1 MFSHGPPFGETS
13 PFSGERNGGQFSD
26 VVREMEARFRAEQ
39 REREA
44 CHREVMDGL
53 VIPPA
58 PGWVGGRRGA

>member
-1 MFSHGPPFGETS
+1 MK
-13 PFSGERNGGQFSD
+13 RKFSD

-53 VIPPA
+53 VIPLLRA
-58 PGWVGGRRGA
+58 GLVDDVMLDEEVSSGATPLR